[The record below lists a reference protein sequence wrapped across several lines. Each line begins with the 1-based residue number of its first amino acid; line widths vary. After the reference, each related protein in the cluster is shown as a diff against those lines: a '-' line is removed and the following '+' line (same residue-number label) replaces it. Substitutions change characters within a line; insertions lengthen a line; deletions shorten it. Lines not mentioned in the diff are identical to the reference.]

1 MRPPRRGDTP
11 KCPPPST
18 ATRHPGI
25 PHKKAALPLTKV
37 IRQSRSSFISF
48 ISFICFPSCQPGKP
62 EYLPAL
68 RLHSVRVPCM
78 LPQEIHR

>member
-1 MRPPRRGDTP
+1 MRPPGEGLRP
-11 KCPPPST
+11 KCPPSST

-48 ISFICFPSCQPGKP
+48 ICFPFCQPGKP